1 MRVLVTGAGGF
12 LGGAIARALVRRG
25 HEVRSF
31 SRGRYPE
38 LDALGVEHARG
49 DLADR
54 AAVRRAAEDCD
65 AIVHT
70 AAKAGVWGSPLGYR
84 RANVIGTE
92 NVLAACVAASIP
104 RLVYTSTPS
113 VVHQGGDI
121 EGGDESLPYTAHAST
136 AYQATK
142 TEAEKLVLAAQSRAL
157 SVVALRP
164 HLVWG
169 PGDPHLV
176 PRILARGRRG
186 RVALPGGGAARVD
199 TVYVDNAADAHV
211 AALERLAPDAAC
223 AGRAYFVTNGEPWP
237 LRDIVLGILRAGSVE
252 ARVVPI
258 PPRVAHAAGALLEAA
273 FRLARAEREPPLTRF
288 VAEQL
293 STAHW
298 FDIGAA
304 RRDLGWSPAVSID
317 EGLERLRASLSARR
331 GAGARAP
338 RSTAGSR
345 SA

>member
-1 MRVLVTGAGGF
+1 MRILVTGGGGF
-12 LGGAIARALVRRG
+12 LGGAIVRLLVARG
-25 HEVRSF
+25 HVVRSF

-38 LDALGVEHARG
+38 LEALGVEHARG
-49 DLADR
+49 DLGE
-54 AAVRRAAEDCD
+54 RRAVVEAAEGCD

-70 AAKAGVWGSPLGYR
+70 AAKAGVWGAYDEYR

-92 NVLAACVAASIP
+92 NVLAACRARAVP

-113 VVHQGGDI
+113 VVHAGGDI
-121 EGGDESLPYTAHAST
+121 EDGDESLPYSTRPST

-142 TEAEKLVLAAQSRAL
+142 ITAERMVLAAASDAL

-169 PGDPHLV
+169 PGDPHLI

-186 RVALPGGGAARVD
+186 RIALPGGGRKAVD
-199 TVYVDNAADAHV
+199 TTYVDNAAAAHV
-211 AALERLAPDAAC
+211 AALERLGPGAAC
-223 AGRAYFVTNGEPWP
+223 HGRAYFVTNGEPRP
-237 LRDIVLGILRAGSVE
+237 LRDIVLGVLRASGID
-252 ARVVPI
+252 AKVVPI
-258 PPRVAHAAGALLEAA
+258 PRAVAHAAGAALEAA
-273 FRLARAEREPPLTRF
+273 FRLARAEHEPPLTRF

-293 STAHW
+293 STAHC

-317 EGLERLRASLSARR
+317 EGLERLRAIR
-331 GAGARAP
+331 
-338 RSTAGSR
+338 
-345 SA
+345 